1 MDKVSTSL
9 PSRLT
14 LTEDYIQASVGF
26 RRVDTLK
33 SHLHDLYQDS
43 VVLDSLPPDAVLDM
57 GDLAMLCK
65 TPCNTHPVPRPSSLG
80 DVIHMDIVF
89 GPDVSLGNIHY
100 GLMFSDRAT
109 RMTFIYPLQNLTSDI
124 PRQLEYFFA
133 HLGFTP
139 KRLIS
144 DFDSKL
150 IGGKARDYLNSLRIH
165 VNAAPA
171 HCQDLNGLVERH
183 WQTLTTMARNWLASA
198 ELPASFWFY
207 AVCRAAK
214 VCNYFPI
221 KLEKGSWST
230 PFELAYKE
238 KPDL

>member
-1 MDKVSTSL
+1 VDKVSTSL

-109 RMTFIYPLQNLTSDI
+109 RMTFI
-124 PRQLEYFFA
+124 
-133 HLGFTP
+133 
-139 KRLIS
+139 
-144 DFDSKL
+144 
-150 IGGKARDYLNSLRIH
+150 
-165 VNAAPA
+165 
-171 HCQDLNGLVERH
+171 
-183 WQTLTTMARNWLASA
+183 
-198 ELPASFWFY
+198 
-207 AVCRAAK
+207 
-214 VCNYFPI
+214 
-221 KLEKGSWST
+221 
-230 PFELAYKE
+230 
-238 KPDL
+238 